1 MQGGGMA
8 QVLQKGCG
16 KEHGHPS
23 PWGSLGVY
31 NEGWGVPGSRE
42 AVQVTLKGCSV
53 VERGAGSR
61 RLGSPWGCQ
70 PCRSWPGEEQHS
82 RPPRP
87 SPLQCHTSTWE
98 HCLQVCAKLGQ
109 HQLLRRGVPQIQGD
123 GQPQRQKEARCT
135 GVGHGGGAGWQ
146 SWWQVSSGAECNFWG
161 LG

>member
-31 NEGWGVPGSRE
+31 NEGWGVPGSRG
-42 AVQVTLKGCSV
+42 AVQVTPKGCSA

-98 HCLQVCAKLGQ
+98 HCLQVRAKLQGEDS
-109 HQLLRRGVPQIQGD
+109 HETALGGVYYSHSPPRKGLILN
-123 GQPQRQKEARCT
+123 
-135 GVGHGGGAGWQ
+135 HG
-146 SWWQVSSGAECNFWG
+146 S
-161 LG
+161 